1 MGDSKYN
8 CVRFAVGIAT
18 GMRVSSQLQ
27 LAIHTCQICVSECQ
41 RWSENAGRIC
51 NCPCKMKKIK
61 WFMASNYISVRHVH
75 HMACMRKLHSIQFGS
90 RIRNSFAQRAS
101 QNTCQNAQRQTCFHP
116 HKSQVQRRIST
127 DYITCLHLSQVF
139 TFSDWFINIFRLH
152 WIGRRLQQQNFVTF
166 ESKDGWRWRGCGYGG
181 EWACAT
187 RHIFFGI
194 ILNHSSFIS
203 TVFPYISCR
212 LMIWRNVF
220 RKAGQVHWMFFFSI
234 NFFIAATWNGIDR
247 SGLDRCTATPK
258 ACKNIRSKFHASAK
272 PRSTAGIA
280 ERKRVMGP
288 KSWSICCIQTLFH
301 ASALSPHPFPVG
313 SNPRSTTLSW
323 YKNINRGMH

>member
-139 TFSDWFINIFRLH
+139 TFSDWFIYFDCIELVDACSNKISSHLNRKMAGDDEAADMEASGRVQHVIFFLASF
-152 WIGRRLQQQNFVTF
+152 WIIHHLFLRYF
-166 ESKDGWRWRGCGYGG
+166 
-181 EWACAT
+181 
-187 RHIFFGI
+187 HIFPAGWW
-194 ILNHSSFIS
+194 SGGTCSEKQARS
-203 TVFPYISCR
+203 TGC
-212 LMIWRNVF
+212 
-220 RKAGQVHWMFFFSI
+220 FFFQLIFS
-234 NFFIAATWNGIDR
+234 
-247 SGLDRCTATPK
+247 
-258 ACKNIRSKFHASAK
+258 
-272 PRSTAGIA
+272 
-280 ERKRVMGP
+280 
-288 KSWSICCIQTLFH
+288 
-301 ASALSPHPFPVG
+301 
-313 SNPRSTTLSW
+313 
-323 YKNINRGMH
+323 